1 MPVKQG
7 SLDFSEKKKKKKET
21 ARVEITEQ
29 IRKDRRKHAITSMG
43 FDVISVFLEIN
54 QQEKKKIKR

>member
-1 MPVKQG
+1 MTVKQG
-7 SLDFSEKKKKKKET
+7 SLDFSEKKKRKET

-54 QQEKKKIKR
+54 QQEN